1 MDGIKTK
8 IQMVIN
14 TLGSLDMPS
23 TYDNANHVLGMY
35 QTLYS
40 VLDDIEKMEVVD
52 DGDVDE
58 ADPE

>member
-1 MDGIKTK
+1 MDEIRVKL
-8 IQMVIN
+8 QRVIN
-14 TLGSLDMPS
+14 TLGSLYMPS
-23 TYDNANHVLGMY
+23 TYDNANRVLGMY

-52 DGDVDE
+52 DGNVE